1 MMRRILVSIL
11 CLLLL
16 AGCASTQPAS
26 TEAGCNCSKAVQVPD
41 EAFRNWLVENGYA
54 VKVRGKKLNAT
65 AKGCSLTSLECYNKG
80 IHSLEGIE
88 LFPQLEQVTCSDNP
102 IAKLNLNALHNLQKL
117 YCVNVPLEKIDLS
130 QCHRL
135 THIQLS
141 QTHLKNLDLA
151 PHPELK
157 ELFCIF
163 SPLDSINLRPCD
175 KLNLIYLRGT
185 QIREIDLRP
194 CPALWQLH
202 ALDTPLQQ
210 IIVTSEQYNGN
221 MQVSVEDTV
230 KIIAR

>member
-1 MMRRILVSIL
+1 MRSKILVSIL
-11 CLLLL
+11 GLLLL
-16 AGCASTQPAS
+16 AGCASTRPTG
-26 TEAGCNCSKAVQVPD
+26 TEAVCDCQRTVRVPD

-54 VKVRGKKLNAT
+54 VKVRGKKMNAT
-65 AKGCSLTSLECYNKG
+65 AKGCTLTSLECYNKG
-80 IHSLEGIE
+80 IHNLEGIE
-88 LFPQLEQVTCSDNP
+88 MFPQLEQVTCSDNP
-102 IAKLNLNALHNLQKL
+102 IANLNLNALHNLQKL
-117 YCVNVPLEKIDLS
+117 YCVNVPLEQIDLS

-141 QTHLKNLDLA
+141 QTRLKKLDLA

-163 SPLDSINLRPCD
+163 SPLDSIDLSPCNN
-175 KLNLIYLRGT
+175 LNLIYLRGT

-202 ALDTPLQQ
+202 SLDTPLQHV
-210 IIVTSEQYNGN
+210 IVTPEQYNGE

-230 KIIAR
+230 KIIVR